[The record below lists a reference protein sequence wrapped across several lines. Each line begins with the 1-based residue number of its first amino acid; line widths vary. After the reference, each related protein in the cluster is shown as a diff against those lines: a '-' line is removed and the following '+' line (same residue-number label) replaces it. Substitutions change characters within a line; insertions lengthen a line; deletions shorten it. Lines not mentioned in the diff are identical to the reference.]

1 MSQVSFVP
9 EGLRQ
14 VIPHLIVSNAAKA
27 IDFYKQAFG
36 AREGSRET
44 MPDGRIMHSHLAIG
58 DCVIFVN
65 DEFTDMGG
73 PKAPDPQAKSP
84 FAIHLYVPDAD
95 ATFNRATQAGAK
107 PIMPLSDMFW
117 GDRYGQIVDPFGYR
131 WAIATRK
138 ENVSPEEAK
147 RRAAAMFGGNK

>member
-1 MSQVSFVP
+1 MPVNFVP

-14 VIPHLIVSNAAKA
+14 LIPQMTVSNAAKA

-36 AREGSRET
+36 AREGSREL
-44 MPDGRIMHSHLAIG
+44 MPDGRIMHSHLVVG

-65 DEFTDMGG
+65 DEFPEMGG
-73 PKAPDPQAKSP
+73 AKGPDPDTMSP
-84 FAIHLYVPDAD
+84 FLLHHYVADAD
-95 ATFNRATQAGAK
+95 ATFNRAVQAGAK
-107 PIMPLSDMFW
+107 PAMPMTDMFW

-147 RRAAAMFGGNK
+147 RRAAAMFGGKK